1 QITTFAE
8 VLIFDKAA
16 TISDNNLLLPF
27 IFQLPA
33 IIGFGKR
40 TSLNY
45 FLGQM
50 CFLVK
55 LSFFIH
61 KS

>member
-1 QITTFAE
+1 

-16 TISDNNLLLPF
+16 TISVNNPLLPF

-40 TSLNY
+40 TSLNN
-45 FLGQM
+45 FL
-50 CFLVK
+50 K
-55 LSFFIH
+55 
-61 KS
+61 